1 MIRAVIFDK
10 DGTLF
15 DFQATW
21 GAWAETML
29 TELAGPDQIL
39 LHRLSRALGYDLKT
53 RRFRP
58 DSVVIADTAE
68 AVAVVL
74 AAEMPG
80 HRPEDIL
87 DRLNAAAAEAP
98 LVEAAPLVP
107 LLLELQS
114 RGLGLGVVTND
125 AEAPARA
132 HLAEAGVLDA
142 FDFIAGYDSG
152 FGAKPAPQPLLAF
165 ARALG
170 LPPSDIVMVGD
181 STHDLKAG
189 RAAGMATLGVL
200 TGPAEA
206 PELAPWA
213 DAILPHV
220 GHLPEWLDRRTRP

>member
-58 DSVVIADTAE
+58 DSFVIADTAE

-170 LPPSDIVMVGD
+170 LPPADIVMVGD

>member
-58 DSVVIADTAE
+58 DSFVIADTAE

-107 LLLELQS
+107 LLLELQR